1 MINKIWVERVRIAV
15 SILQQ
20 MISRNKKKIHMNN
33 NSKRQLKKSRLGRT
47 MEREGANG
55 QEVGEINQNR
65 DIYW

>member
-1 MINKIWVERVRIAV
+1 
-15 SILQQ
+15 

-65 DIYW
+65 DIY